1 MKDGADSFARSRE
14 RTDAFHHGDRHL
26 LLLIGTLGLLFALV
40 VAGALI
46 GPGFDPDSND
56 PLWALLAGLVLA
68 GLHAARLPL
77 ADL

>member
-1 MKDGADSFARSRE
+1 
-14 RTDAFHHGDRHL
+14 
-26 LLLIGTLGLLFALV
+26 LLFALV

-77 ADL
+77 ADLAQARTAGPPLAEDPHPAACPRRRSRYGHRID